1 MAPPKRPSFRAKKM
15 VKVINGR
22 CCGEEMVQLMF
33 STAEV
38 VLPSFS

>member
-1 MAPPKRPSFRAKKM
+1 MTKPSFRVKTM
-15 VKVINGR
+15 VKAINGR
-22 CCGEEMVQLMF
+22 CCGEEVAKLMF